1 MTIGWKHRPRDK
13 GTACGDGREERTW
26 LGHTRATTRV
36 VYQIKVTL
44 KGSKPPIWR
53 RMQITSET
61 TLVQLHRILQRV
73 MGWEGSHLYQF
84 VIGGIAYGD
93 PGMVGELDVED
104 ARTVTLAALVRGEK
118 SKLLYEYDFGDS
130 WEHELLVEKI
140 LPQDEGKRYPVCL
153 TGKRACP
160 PEDCGGVWGYAS
172 FLEAIHDPEH
182 PEHEEMLE
190 WIGGEFD
197 PEVFDLDEVNMEL
210 QRLTSS
216 EVGRRQR

>member
-1 MTIGWKHRPRDK
+1 M
-13 GTACGDGREERTW
+13 ARTP
-26 LGHTRATTRV
+26 RATTRV
-36 VYQIKVTL
+36 MYQIKVTL

-53 RMQITSET
+53 RMQITSDT
-61 TLVQLHRILQRV
+61 TLVQFHRIVQCV
-73 MGWEGSHLYQF
+73 MGWDGSHLYQF

-93 PGMVGELDVED
+93 PGMVGEWDIED
-104 ARTVTLAALVRGEK
+104 ARTAPLAALVRGEK
-118 SKLLYEYDFGDS
+118 SKFLYEYDFGDS

-140 LPQDEGKRYPVCL
+140 LPLDEGKRYPVCL

-197 PEVFDLDEVNMEL
+197 PEAFDRDEVNVAL
-210 QRLTSS
+210 
-216 EVGRRQR
+216 

>member
-1 MTIGWKHRPRDK
+1 
-13 GTACGDGREERTW
+13 
-26 LGHTRATTRV
+26 

-84 VIGGIAYGD
+84 VTGGIAYGD
-93 PGMVGELDVED
+93 PSMLGEWDAED
-104 ARTVTLAALVRGEK
+104 ARTVTLAALMRSGK
-118 SKLLYEYDFGDS
+118 SKLPYEYDFGES

-140 LPQDEGKRYPVCL
+140 LPLDEGKRYPVCL

-160 PEDCGGVWGYAS
+160 PEDCGGVWGYVS

-182 PEHEEMLE
+182 PEQEEMLE
-190 WIGGEFD
+190 WIGGAFD
-197 PEVFDLDEVNMEL
+197 PEAFNRDEVNVAL
-210 QRLTSS
+210 RHLTAS
-216 EVGRRQR
+216 EVRRRPR